1 MSKSQ
6 FNIKIDSDLL
16 TRVKRHAMRSGKSL
30 TEYIT
35 DLVTKSLPEN
45 IVEDDS
51 FNYESKFKGIRD
63 RILTLESIVSNRE
76 YLNENFTP
84 FTNSE
89 AINCTKYMRGVFE
102 NELRK
107 RTFPNKK
114 EAFEDLLDNI
124 NDYVQLSDLYRSR
137 LEEIMLNDHAIP
149 FTGKELNDLSLN
161 VKCNC
166 PIRKGLINWTGNI
179 NIPPQQEI
187 CDRGE
192 SLLILV

>member
-1 MSKSQ
+1 MTKSQ

-35 DLVTKSLPEN
+35 VLLTKSLSEN
-45 IVEDDS
+45 LLEDDC
-51 FNYESKFKGIRD
+51 FTYESQIKDIKD
-63 RILTLESIVSNRE
+63 RILTLESLVSNRE
-76 YLNENFTP
+76 YLNDDFTP

-107 RTFPNKK
+107 RTFSDKK
-114 EAFEDLLDNI
+114 EAFNDLLNNI
-124 NDYVQLSDLYRSR
+124 NDYARLSDLYRSR
-137 LEEIMLNDHAIP
+137 LEEIMLKDNAIP

-179 NIPPQQEI
+179 NIPSQQEI

>member
-35 DLVTKSLPEN
+35 DLVTKALSEN
-45 IVEDDS
+45 LLEDDC
-51 FNYESKFKGIRD
+51 FTYESQIKDIKD
-63 RILTLESIVSNRE
+63 RILTLESLVSNRE
-76 YLNENFTP
+76 YLNDNFKP

-89 AINCTKYMRGVFE
+89 AINCTKYMRGVFD

-107 RTFPNKK
+107 RTFSDKK
-114 EAFEDLLDNI
+114 EAFNDLLNNI
-124 NDYVQLSDLYRSR
+124 NDYARLSDLYRSR
-137 LEEIMLNDHAIP
+137 LEEIMLKDNAIP

-179 NIPPQQEI
+179 NIPSQQEI

-192 SLLILV
+192 NLLILV